1 MNKYGPSLMG
11 GGIESN
17 SIDFDIQR
25 FATVTN
31 PYTIPNLNDDIS
43 ITGTINAN
51 FGLYNLYPADMY
63 HKVVTGTTA
72 RGWCSEAT
80 ADYNTAGSME
90 CIDGTDIVSVYGFIL
105 FAAEAVNNV
114 SYQFTN
120 FPSNYNI
127 TMELR
132 SDSIMSGKWVTAFI
146 FKGATNNIQYSSSAT
161 AMLMLR
167 EDTIQMRLS
176 LTI

>member
-1 MNKYGPSLMG
+1 MW
-11 GGIESN
+11 
-17 SIDFDIQR
+17 
-25 FATVTN
+25 
-31 PYTIPNLNDDIS
+31 
-43 ITGTINAN
+43 
-51 FGLYNLYPADMY
+51 
-63 HKVVTGTTA
+63 HKVVTGAIA

-80 ADYNTAGSME
+80 DEYNVAGSME
-90 CIDGTDIVSVYGFIL
+90 CIDGTDIVNTYGFIL
-105 FAAEAVNNV
+105 FAVETVNVV

-132 SDSIMSGKWVTAFI
+132 SDSIMSGKWVTAYI
-146 FKGATNNIQYSSSAT
+146 FKGAVNNIQYSSSAT

-176 LTI
+176 LTT

>member
-1 MNKYGPSLMG
+1 
-11 GGIESN
+11 
-17 SIDFDIQR
+17 
-25 FATVTN
+25 
-31 PYTIPNLNDDIS
+31 
-43 ITGTINAN
+43 
-51 FGLYNLYPADMY
+51 MY
-63 HKVVTGTTA
+63 HKVVISTTV
-72 RGWCSEAT
+72 RGWCSEST
-80 ADYNTAGSME
+80 DEYNVAGSME
-90 CIDGTDIVSVYGFIL
+90 CIDGTDIVNVYGFIL
-105 FAAEAVNNV
+105 FAAETVNNV

-132 SDSIMSGKWVTAFI
+132 SDSIMSGKWITAYI

>member
-1 MNKYGPSLMG
+1 MSHLTWG
-11 GGIESN
+11 GGIGTELEFN
-17 SIDFDIQR
+17 LQR

-31 PYTIPNLNDDIS
+31 PYTIPNLNDDIF

-72 RGWCSEAT
+72 RGWCSQSTDE
-80 ADYNTAGSME
+80 YNVAGSME
-90 CIDGTDIVSVYGFIL
+90 CIDGTDIVSIYGFIL

-132 SDSIMSGKWVTAFI
+132 SDSIMSGKWVTAYI
-146 FKGATNNIQYSSSAT
+146 FKDATNNIQYSSSAT
-161 AMLMLR
+161 AMIMLR

-176 LTI
+176 LTT

>member
-1 MNKYGPSLMG
+1 
-11 GGIESN
+11 
-17 SIDFDIQR
+17 
-25 FATVTN
+25 
-31 PYTIPNLNDDIS
+31 
-43 ITGTINAN
+43 
-51 FGLYNLYPADMY
+51 MY

-72 RGWCSEAT
+72 RGWCSEST
-80 ADYNTAGSME
+80 DEYNVAGSME
-90 CIDGTDIVSVYGFIL
+90 CIDGIDIVSTYGFIL
-105 FAAEAVNNV
+105 FAAEAVNAV

-132 SDSIMSGKWVTAFI
+132 SDSILSGKWVTAFI

-167 EDTIQMRLS
+167 ENTIQMRLS
-176 LTI
+176 LTT

>member
-1 MNKYGPSLMG
+1 
-11 GGIESN
+11 
-17 SIDFDIQR
+17 
-25 FATVTN
+25 
-31 PYTIPNLNDDIS
+31 
-43 ITGTINAN
+43 
-51 FGLYNLYPADMY
+51 MY
-63 HKVVTGTTA
+63 HKVVTGTTV
-72 RGWCSEAT
+72 RGWCSEST
-80 ADYNTAGSME
+80 DEYNVAGSME
-90 CIDGTDIVSVYGFIL
+90 CIDGTDIVNVYGFIL
-105 FAAEAVNNV
+105 FAAETVNNV

-132 SDSIMSGKWVTAFI
+132 SDSIMSGKWITAYI

-167 EDTIQMRLS
+167 EDTIQMILS